1 MFTNIGHNEAQ
12 QGGAANISFFT
23 IEPIVPN
30 GVERAVLFCVPS
42 YIQVLMGAP
51 VCLSA
56 SPDVLLTRSV
66 PPGERAGG
74 VIAGGRGQARLSA
87 LPTAPPARTA
97 AVVWHGREQQ
107 KDGAAADHLAP
118 SRSDSGDGAR
128 GGLLV
133 HLPHVALLRH
143 HPLHRVALRRRGA
156 HGDQQLWIA
165 RLRSTRLVLCAPGR
179 PANTESREPAGHGH
193 S

>member
-1 MFTNIGHNEAQ
+1 MMFTNIGHNEAQ
-12 QGGAANISFFT
+12 QGGAAIISFFM
-23 IEPIVPN
+23 IEQLYQTEWN
-30 GVERAVLFCVPS
+30 ALFCLASQLYPG
-42 YIQVLMGAP
+42 IDGGAR
-51 VCLSA
+51 LSLCV
-56 SPDVLLTRSV
+56 PDVLLTRSV
-66 PPGERAGG
+66 PRGESGG

-87 LPTAPPARTA
+87 LPSAPPASTA

-133 HLPHVALLRH
+133 HLPHVPLLRH
-143 HPLHRVALRRRGA
+143 RPLHRVALHRRGA

-165 RLRSTRLVLCAPGR
+165 RLKSTHLVLCVPGR
-179 PANTESREPAGHGH
+179 PANTES
-193 S
+193 